1 MRGVSKVG
9 AQGLAATWSVEVVCS
24 WPSRLLKRE
33 ALSLELQHRTLRQ
46 SVILSQGYTPR
57 VQRATTCQLGVS
69 VTAALVTCQPGVS
82 VTTALNILSTG
93 CLSC

>member
-57 VQRATTCQLGVS
+57 VFKGLLLANWVSQSLQL
-69 VTAALVTCQPGVS
+69 
-82 VTTALNILSTG
+82 
-93 CLSC
+93 